1 MPLMQFILLRH
12 VLQREHDGLEIVIG
26 GILFWSFYNLFLDF
40 VQEYIKCWCV
50 LYCVNAVVRHAVR

>member
-12 VLQREHDGLEIVIG
+12 VLHKDKTLLEIVFG
-26 GILFWSFYNLFLDF
+26 GIVCCIYILFLDII
-40 VQEYIKCWCV
+40 QEHFQRCCV